1 MLQGFQ
7 VFDADAHGSIN
18 PRMWEDLPEQYRP
31 RRPRPVIVHD
41 DAGLKN
47 FNAGWLIE
55 GSLEPHALGPGAQ
68 QANTPRNVL
77 AEFGANSE
85 REYCSI
91 GSMTLNDPQ
100 ARLRD
105 MDRMGFDAQMLFPST
120 LYAHMTADPGFEAA
134 LFRAYNCY
142 LAAQCAQAP
151 KRLKWSGLLPLRD
164 QRQAFEAIEEMHGLG
179 ARAAVVFGSAGE
191 RMLSDPAFLPIWDEF
206 AHARLPLCVH
216 MGMSYPPLAQLGRS
230 IYDGHILG
238 MSLPAQLAFM
248 AIVGHRMLDRYPDLK
263 VAFLEFGAEWIF
275 YMVSRMD
282 HYLPLDRGA
291 HPMGLSMPNAADLP
305 RQSIRDYVKSGRV
318 FIAAEADDRMLSQ
331 LFDLIGEEQVL
342 FSSDFPHGE
351 GRENAALE
359 ILERKDLSETQK
371 QKLLYHNTVRLF
383 GEP

>member
-1 MLQGFQ
+1 MLQGYR

-18 PRMWEDLPEQYRP
+18 PLMWEDLPEPYRA
-31 RRPRPVIVHD
+31 RRPRPVTIHD
-41 DAGLKN
+41 PTGLGN
-47 FNAGWLIE
+47 FTAGWLIE

-77 AEFGANSE
+77 TEFGADVK
-85 REYCSI
+85 REQCSV
-91 GSMTLNDPQ
+91 GSMTLADPA

-134 LFRAYNCY
+134 LFRAYNRFVARQCS
-142 LAAQCAQAP
+142 AAPA
-151 KRLKWSGLLPLRD
+151 RLKWSGLLPLRD
-164 QRQAFEAIEEMHGLG
+164 QREAFAAIDEMHRLG
-179 ARAAVVFGSAGE
+179 ARAAVVFGTAGE
-191 RMLSDPAFLPIWDEF
+191 RLLSDPSLLPVWDEF
-206 AHARLPLCVH
+206 ARAKLPLCVH

-230 IYDGHILG
+230 IYDGHIIG

-248 AIVGHRMLDRYPDLK
+248 AIVGHGMLDRYPELT

-291 HPMGLSMPNAADLP
+291 HPFGLSMPNAAELP
-305 RQSIRDYVKSGRV
+305 RASIREYVKSGRV
-318 FIAAEADDRMLSQ
+318 FMAAEADDQMIHQ
-331 LFDLIGEEQVL
+331 LFELIGEDHVL

-351 GRENAALE
+351 GRDNAALE
-359 ILERKDLSETQK
+359 ILEREDLSDGQK
-371 QKLLYHNTVRLF
+371 RNLLYDNTARLF

>member
-1 MLQGFQ
+1 MLQGFR

-18 PRMWEDLPEQYRP
+18 PRMWDDLPEQYRA
-31 RRPRPVIVHD
+31 RRPRPVTIHD
-41 DAGLKN
+41 DAGLGN
-47 FNAGWLIE
+47 YNAAWLIE

-77 AEFGANSE
+77 AEFGANTE
-85 REYCSI
+85 REHCSI
-91 GSMTLNDPQ
+91 GSMTLNDPH

-120 LYAHMTADPGFEAA
+120 LYAHMTADASFEAA
-134 LFRAYNCY
+134 LFRAYNRYVAKQCQ
-142 LAAQCAQAP
+142 AAP
-151 KRLKWSGLLPLRD
+151 GRLKWSALLPLRD
-164 QRQAFEAIEEMHGLG
+164 QRPVFEALEEMQRLG
-179 ARAAVVFGSAGE
+179 ARAAVVFGTVGE
-191 RMLSDPAFLPIWDEF
+191 RMLSDPSFLPIWDEF
-206 AHARLPLCVH
+206 SRARLPLCVH
-216 MGMSYPPLAQLGRS
+216 MGMSYPPLAQLGQS
-230 IYDGHILG
+230 IYDGHIIG

-263 VAFLEFGAEWIF
+263 VAFLEFGAEWVF

-291 HPMGLSMPNAADLP
+291 HPFGLSMPNAAQLP
-305 RQSIRDYVKSGRV
+305 RENVRDYVKSGRI
-318 FIAAEADDRMLSQ
+318 FIAAEADDHMLHQ
-331 LFDLIGEEQVL
+331 LFDLIGEDHVL

-359 ILERKDLSETQK
+359 ILERSDLSEAQK
-371 QKLLYHNTVRLF
+371 RKLLYDNTVRLF

>member
-1 MLQGFQ
+1 MLQGYR

-18 PRMWEDLPEQYRP
+18 PSMWENLPEKFRP
-31 RRPRPVIVHD
+31 RRPRPVTVHD
-41 DAGLKN
+41 DSGLAN

-77 AEFGANSE
+77 REFGADVK
-85 REYCSI
+85 RDHCSI

-100 ARLRD
+100 ARLAD

-120 LYAHMTADPGFEAA
+120 LYAHMTNDPEFEAA
-134 LFRAYNCY
+134 LFRAYNRFVAKKCE
-142 LAAQCAQAP
+142 ANPQ
-151 KRLKWSGLLPLRD
+151 RLKWSSLLPLRD
-164 QRQAFEAIEEMHGLG
+164 QRQALQAISEMTSLG
-179 ARAAVVFGSAGE
+179 ARAAVVFGTAGD
-191 RMLSDPAFLPIWDEF
+191 RLLSDPSILPIWDEF
-206 AHARLPLCVH
+206 TRAKLPLCVH

-230 IYDGHILG
+230 IFDGHIIG

-248 AIVGHRMLDRYPDLK
+248 AIVGHGMLDRYQDLN

-291 HPMGLSMPNAADLP
+291 HPFGLSMPNAAELP
-305 RQSIRDYVKSGRV
+305 RASIRDYAKSGRI
-318 FIAAEADDRMLSQ
+318 FIAAEADDRMLHP
-331 LFDLIGEEQVL
+331 LFELVGEDQVL

-351 GRENAALE
+351 GRDNAALE
-359 ILERKDLSETQK
+359 IIERQDLSREQK
-371 QKLLYHNTVRLF
+371 QKLLYHNTVRLL

>member
-1 MLQGFQ
+1 MLQGFR

-18 PRMWEDLPEQYRP
+18 PSMWEDLPERYRA
-31 RRPRPVIVHD
+31 RRPRPVTIHD
-41 DAGLKN
+41 ESGLGN

-77 AEFGANSE
+77 AEFGANMK
-85 REYCSI
+85 REHCSI
-91 GSMTLNDPQ
+91 GSMTLNDPS
-100 ARLRD
+100 ARLAD

-120 LYAHMTADPGFEAA
+120 LYAHMTSDPEFEAA
-134 LFRAYNCY
+134 LYRAYNRY
-142 LAAQCAQAP
+142 VAKQCGAEP

-164 QRQAFEAIEEMHGLG
+164 QRQAFAAIDEMQRLG
-179 ARAAVVFGSAGE
+179 ARAAVVFGTASDLL
-191 RMLSDPAFLPIWDEF
+191 LSDPSFLPIWDEF
-206 AHARLPLCVH
+206 AKSKLPLCVH

-248 AIVGHRMLDRYPDLK
+248 SIVGHRMLDCYQNLK

-291 HPMGLSMPNAADLP
+291 HPFGLSMPNAADLP
-305 RQSIRDYVKSGRV
+305 RASIRDYVKSGRI
-318 FIAAEADDRMLSQ
+318 FIAAEADDRMIHS
-331 LFDLIGEEQVL
+331 LFELIGEDQVL

-359 ILERKDLSETQK
+359 ILERKDLSESQK
-371 QKLLYHNTVRLF
+371 QKLLYDNTVRLF

>member
-1 MLQGFQ
+1 MLQGFR

-18 PRMWEDLPEQYRP
+18 PRMWEHLPEQYRA
-31 RRPRPVIVHD
+31 RRPRPAAIHD
-41 DAGLKN
+41 GDGLGN

-77 AEFGANSE
+77 AEFGATTE
-85 REYCSI
+85 REHCSI

-105 MDRMGFDAQMLFPST
+105 MDRMGLDAQMLFPST
-120 LYAHMTADPGFEAA
+120 LYAHMTADVGFEAA
-134 LFRAYNCY
+134 LFRAYNRY
-142 LAAQCAQAP
+142 LGAQCQQAP

-164 QRQAFEAIEEMHGLG
+164 QRQAFEALEEMQRLG
-179 ARAAVVFGSAGE
+179 ARAAVVFGTAGD
-191 RMLSDPAFLPIWDEF
+191 RMLSEPSLLPIWDEF
-206 AHARLPLCVH
+206 ARARLPLCVH
-216 MGMSYPPLAQLGRS
+216 MGMSYPPLAQLGQS
-230 IYDGHILG
+230 IYDGHVIG

-291 HPMGLSMPNAADLP
+291 HPFGLSMPNAAQLP
-305 RQSIRDYVKSGRV
+305 RESIRDYVQSGRI
-318 FIAAEADDRMLSQ
+318 FIAAEADDSMLHN
-331 LFDLIGEEQVL
+331 LFGLIGEDHVL

-359 ILERKDLSETQK
+359 ILERSDLSETQK
-371 QKLLYHNTVRLF
+371 RKLLYDNTVRLF

>member
-1 MLQGFQ
+1 MLQGFR

-18 PRMWEDLPEQYRP
+18 PRMWEHLPEQYRA
-31 RRPRPVIVHD
+31 RRPRPAAIHD
-41 DAGLKN
+41 GDGLGN

-77 AEFGANSE
+77 AEFGATTE
-85 REYCSI
+85 REHCSI

-105 MDRMGFDAQMLFPST
+105 MDRMGLDAQMLFPST

-134 LFRAYNCY
+134 LFRAYNRY
-142 LAAQCAQAP
+142 LGAQCRQAP
-151 KRLKWSGLLPLRD
+151 KRLTWSGLLPLRD
-164 QRQAFEAIEEMHGLG
+164 QRQAFEALEEMQRWG
-179 ARAAVVFGSAGE
+179 ARAAVVFGTAGE
-191 RMLSDPAFLPIWDEF
+191 RMLSDPSFLPIWDEF
-206 AHARLPLCVH
+206 ARAQLPLCVH
-216 MGMSYPPLAQLGRS
+216 MGMSYPPLAQLGQS
-230 IYDGHILG
+230 IYDGHVIG

-248 AIVGHRMLDRYPDLK
+248 AIVGHRMLDRYPDLE

-291 HPMGLSMPNAADLP
+291 HPFGLSMPNAAQLP
-305 RQSIRDYVKSGRV
+305 RESIRDYVKSGRI
-318 FIAAEADDRMLSQ
+318 FIAAEADDSMLHN
-331 LFDLIGEEQVL
+331 LFELIGEDHVL

-359 ILERKDLSETQK
+359 IIERKDLSETQK
-371 QKLLYHNTVRLF
+371 QKLLYDNTVRLF
-383 GEP
+383 GEL

>member
-1 MLQGFQ
+1 MLQGFR

-18 PRMWEDLPEQYRP
+18 PRMWEHLPEQYRA
-31 RRPRPVIVHD
+31 RRPRPVTIHD
-41 DAGLKN
+41 GDGLGN

-77 AEFGANSE
+77 AEFGATTE
-85 REYCSI
+85 REHCSI

-105 MDRMGFDAQMLFPST
+105 MDRMGLDAQMLFPST

-134 LFRAYNCY
+134 LFRAYNRY
-142 LAAQCAQAP
+142 LGAQCRQAP
-151 KRLKWSGLLPLRD
+151 KRLTWSGLLPLRD
-164 QRQAFEAIEEMHGLG
+164 QRQAFEALEEMQRLG
-179 ARAAVVFGSAGE
+179 ARAAVVFGTAGE
-191 RMLSDPAFLPIWDEF
+191 RMLSDPSLLPIWDEF
-206 AHARLPLCVH
+206 ARAQLPLCVH
-216 MGMSYPPLAQLGRS
+216 MGMSYPPLAQLGQS
-230 IYDGHILG
+230 IYDGHVIG

-291 HPMGLSMPNAADLP
+291 HPFGLSMPNAAQLP
-305 RQSIRDYVKSGRV
+305 RESIRDYVKSGRI
-318 FIAAEADDRMLSQ
+318 FIAAEADDSMLHN
-331 LFDLIGEEQVL
+331 LFELIGEDHVL

-359 ILERKDLSETQK
+359 IIERKDLSETQK
-371 QKLLYHNTVRLF
+371 QKLLYDNTVRLF
-383 GEP
+383 GEL

>member
-1 MLQGFQ
+1 MLQGFR
-7 VFDADAHGSIN
+7 VFDADGHGSIN
-18 PRMWEDLPEQYRP
+18 PRMWEDLPEQYRA
-31 RRPRPVIVHD
+31 RRPRPVVIHD
-41 DAGLKN
+41 GTGLGN

-77 AEFGANSE
+77 AEFGANIQ
-85 REYCSI
+85 REHCSI

-120 LYAHMTADPGFEAA
+120 LYAHMTDDPGFEAA
-134 LFRAYNCY
+134 LFRAYNRY
-142 LAAQCAQAP
+142 MAKQCEQASS
-151 KRLKWSGLLPLRD
+151 RLKWSGLLPLRD
-164 QRQAFEAIEEMHGLG
+164 QRQAFEAIEEMHRLG

-216 MGMSYPPLAQLGRS
+216 MGMSYPPLAQLSRS

-331 LFDLIGEEQVL
+331 LFDLIGEDQVL

>member
-1 MLQGFQ
+1 MLQGFR

-18 PRMWEDLPEQYRP
+18 PRMWEHLPEQYRA
-31 RRPRPVIVHD
+31 RRPRPVTIHD
-41 DAGLKN
+41 GDGLGN

-77 AEFGANSE
+77 AEFGATTE
-85 REYCSI
+85 REHCSI

-105 MDRMGFDAQMLFPST
+105 MDRMGLDAQMLFPST
-120 LYAHMTADPGFEAA
+120 LYAHMTPDPGFEAA
-134 LFRAYNCY
+134 LFRAYNRY
-142 LAAQCAQAP
+142 LGAQCQQAP

-164 QRQAFEAIEEMHGLG
+164 QRQAFEALEEMQRLG
-179 ARAAVVFGSAGE
+179 ARAAVVFGTAGE
-191 RMLSDPAFLPIWDEF
+191 RMLSDPSLLPIWDEF
-206 AHARLPLCVH
+206 VRARLPLCVH
-216 MGMSYPPLAQLGRS
+216 MGMSYPPLAQLGQS
-230 IYDGHILG
+230 IYDGHVIG

-291 HPMGLSMPNAADLP
+291 HPFGLSMPNAAQLP
-305 RQSIRDYVKSGRV
+305 RESIRDYVKSGRI
-318 FIAAEADDRMLSQ
+318 FIAAEADDSMLHN
-331 LFDLIGEEQVL
+331 LFELIGEDHVL

-359 ILERKDLSETQK
+359 IIERKDLSETQK
-371 QKLLYHNTVRLF
+371 QKLLYDNTVRLF

>member
-1 MLQGFQ
+1 MLQGYR

-18 PRMWEDLPEQYRP
+18 PSMWEDLPEQFRA
-31 RRPRPVIVHD
+31 RRPRPVAVRD
-41 DAGLKN
+41 ENGLGN

-77 AEFGANSE
+77 SEFGADMK
-85 REYCSI
+85 REHCSV

-100 ARLRD
+100 ARLAD

-120 LYAHMTADPGFEAA
+120 LYAHMTNDAEFEAA
-134 LFRAYNCY
+134 LFRAYNRFV
-142 LAAQCAQAP
+142 AKQCAVNPQ
-151 KRLKWSGLLPLRD
+151 RLKWSGLLPLRD
-164 QRQAFEAIEEMHGLG
+164 QRQAVAAVEEMQRLG
-179 ARAAVVFGSAGE
+179 ARAAVVFGTAGD
-191 RMLSDPAFLPIWDEF
+191 RLLSDPSFMPVWDEF
-206 AHARLPLCVH
+206 ARAKLPLCVH

-230 IYDGHILG
+230 IYDGHIIG

-248 AIVGHRMLDRYPDLK
+248 AIVGHRMLDRYQELK

-291 HPMGLSMPNAADLP
+291 HPFGLSMPNASELP
-305 RQSIRDYVKSGRV
+305 RASIRDYVKSGRI
-318 FIAAEADDRMLSQ
+318 FMAAEADDSMLKL
-331 LFDLIGEEQVL
+331 LFELIGEDHVL

-351 GRENAALE
+351 GRDNAAVE
-359 ILERKDLSETQK
+359 ILERNDLSESQK
-371 QKLLYHNTVRLF
+371 KKLLYDNTVRLF
-383 GEP
+383 GAP